1 MDLRSFLI
9 CAAAALALSG
19 CKHQAEQG
27 HFASIAAPRAPHA
40 VRTAAAPTQLYLRGS
55 VAAREPALA
64 AAPVTMTS
72 LTEDPYRLD
81 SGDRLRVV
89 VFGQENLSRTYA
101 VDGGGFISMPLIGA
115 VQARGFTT
123 FALEREIAG
132 KLRAKYVKDP
142 KVTVE
147 IQTYRPFFI
156 LGEVKNP
163 GQFAYVNDLTVQTAV
178 AIAGGYTERAR
189 ESTVKVTRRMNGQ
202 EVTFKV
208 GQDYNIRPGDT
219 IYVTE
224 RFF

>member
-1 MDLRSFLI
+1 MVVRSFLV
-9 CAAAALALSG
+9 CAVLALALAG
-19 CKHQAEQG
+19 CKHQPKQST
-27 HFASIAAPRAPHA
+27 FTSIAGTDAVQASRSSRPR
-40 VRTAAAPTQLYLRGS
+40 QLFLRGS
-55 VAAREPALA
+55 VGAPEPMA
-64 AAPVTMTS
+64 AAPVTMAR
-72 LTEDPYRLD
+72 LNEQPYLLD
-81 SGDRLRVV
+81 SGDKLRVV
-89 VFGQENLSRTYA
+89 VFGQENLSRVYT

-115 VQARGFTT
+115 VQARGLTT
-123 FALEREIAG
+123 FALERAIASQ
-132 KLRAKYVKDP
+132 LRTKYVKDP

-189 ESTVKVTRRMNGQ
+189 ESKVKVTRRMNGQ

-208 GQDYNIRPGDT
+208 GRDYNILPGDT
-219 IYVTE
+219 VYVTE